1 MKSFFAICL
10 LLLCLALAVAEC
22 AASAAHPNSEVE
34 DLSPFVEAT
43 RVGELNARHFYL
55 FQTSVGN
62 YTISQNG
69 LGEVYVGNRKKYF
82 NLKVEP
88 RSRLERVYFFEY
100 EGDLLLLYEAGASG
114 YLLRLDQS
122 TRKVKRVTAISE
134 DFKPPLMKDRCV
146 VFGDG
151 TLVPL
156 D

>member
-1 MKSFFAICL
+1 MKSFFRF
-10 LLLCLALAVAEC
+10 CLAMAVTV
-22 AASAAHPNSEVE
+22 SAAAAALPNSGVE
-34 DLSPFVEAT
+34 DSPFAEAR

-55 FQTSVGN
+55 LSTSVGN
-62 YTISQNG
+62 YTISQYG

-82 NLKVEP
+82 NLKVSA
-88 RSRLERVYFFEY
+88 RSRLERVYFLEY

-122 TRKVKRVTAISE
+122 TRRIKRVTAINE
-134 DFKPPLMKDRCV
+134 NFELPLIKEQSV

-151 TLVPL
+151 TTVPL

>member
-1 MKSFFAICL
+1 MKSFFVVCL
-10 LLLCLALAVAEC
+10 LPLCLLPLCLAMG
-22 AASAAHPNSEVE
+22 AAGARPSRALE
-34 DLSPFVEAT
+34 DVSPFAEAK
-43 RVGELNARHFYL
+43 RIGELNARHFYL

-82 NLKVEP
+82 SLKVGAG
-88 RSRLERVYFFEY
+88 SRLERVYFLEY
-100 EGDLLLLYEAGASG
+100 EGDLLLLYEAGSSG

-134 DFKPPLMKDRCV
+134 HFELPLIKDHAV
-146 VFGDG
+146 AFSDG
-151 TLVPL
+151 TTVRL